1 MEMLYSL
8 RTKKLKEKIKRLS
21 SLCGLD
27 DIVCNPLNTIVGEIT
42 DNRVYLDKII
52 EPFLKLIDDLC
63 IHLTKR
69 FREKDTYRADKFVY
83 LFQDMRMNL
92 LNYKMIPYFDFG
104 EDSKY
109 LKDVKIEFVYSSK
122 MPIDN
127 AAGCYMPEERKIY
140 IDERFSEDKD
150 IIAHEQSHAISY
162 IKFRIREEIESII
175 IKKYKNVC
183 EDILG
188 DILDRMQDTIKK
200 KVDEAEEKL
209 RRLGK
214 EKDSI
219 PFEEKC
225 LLYARIH
232 SSLIRLHNKILMY
245 LEKELEKMY
254 GNKVREFIHLYHEI
268 RGADELLA
276 HAVEREVMNTGYT
289 VYYVLYLF
297 EGSIT
302 IYRIWKMLNE
312 MGYPEVSNKLLYK
325 RVKRAKELVEKI

>member
-1 MEMLYSL
+1 MFHSL
-8 RTKKLKEKIKRLS
+8 KNKKLREKVKKVS
-21 SLCGLD
+21 SLYGLD
-27 DIVCNPLNTIVGEIT
+27 AIIYYPLSTIANRIA
-42 DNRVYLDKII
+42 DNKVYLDKII
-52 EPFLKLIDDLC
+52 EPFFKLVDDLC
-63 IHLTKR
+63 INIIKR
-69 FREKDTYRADKFVY
+69 LRKVDDHRANSLIY
-83 LFQDMRMNL
+83 LFQEIRMNL

-127 AAGCYMPEERKIY
+127 AAGCYVPEERKIY

-150 IIAHEQSHAISY
+150 IIAHEQSHAISD

-276 HAVEREVMNTGYT
+276 RAVGRRAMGT
-289 VYYVLYLF
+289 VCTELYVGFYLF